1 MSSKWCSVLRIIAA
15 WKTYRNSEL
24 WLLNVILFLLFT
36 CVFIYEPFFNGS
48 GLVFSP
54 SGFGLKK
61 NVRSGSEQ
69 KNLDP
74 KHWLKQFPLHYFSF
88 SSQVYH
94 LYSQLCFSLIVPCL
108 NYQGKFLS
116 KQELKFAVR
125 EVRRVQVGQTIFF
138 FFLPK
143 ITADTWKG
151 WRSDSITDLVAIELP
166 VSFCLFRWP
175 DSFLTF

>member
-1 MSSKWCSVLRIIAA
+1 M
-15 WKTYRNSEL
+15 
-24 WLLNVILFLLFT
+24 
-36 CVFIYEPFFNGS
+36 
-48 GLVFSP
+48 VFSR

-94 LYSQLCFSLIVPCL
+94 LYSLLCFPLIVPCL

-138 FFLPK
+138 FFSPK
-143 ITADTWKG
+143 NNCWSMKRVAFWQYYGPSCDWITG
-151 WRSDSITDLVAIELP
+151 IILS
-166 VSFCLFRWP
+166 VSLTGFVFN
-175 DSFLTF
+175 FLLN